1 MDIFCEY
8 MVKRKKGT
16 KEKLQTAGLIIAAL
30 LLTFIFILLGGVFVL
45 IISLLPF
52 LICGTLYGAYWFISR
67 MNIEYEYIVTSTI
80 LDIDKIMARRSRKRI
95 LSLDLKS
102 ISECQP
108 AEDMPKQEG
117 IKVIDATPEGIEDGV
132 YGIDFD
138 KNGMKNR
145 LLIKPNK
152 KMLTQ
157 MKKASPSLVK
167 LRPEDYEG

>member
-8 MVKRKKGT
+8 MVKRKKGAMEIV
-16 KEKLQTAGLIIAAL
+16 KAVGLVFAATL
-30 LLTFIFILLGGVFVL
+30 LSFIILLFGYYL
-45 IISLLPF
+45 IGLAPL
-52 LICGTLYGAYWFISR
+52 LICGAYYGAYWLISR

-95 LSLDLKS
+95 LSLDLKGIS
-102 ISECQP
+102 ICQP
-108 AEDMPKQEG
+108 AEDLPKHEG
-117 IKVIDATPEGIEDGV
+117 IKVIDATPQGIEDGV

-152 KMLTQ
+152 KMLNQ
-157 MKKASPSLVK
+157 MRKASPSLVK
-167 LRPEDYEG
+167 LRAEDCEG